1 MLVGKILVA
10 VGLLTVVIP
19 GLLLILKGLW
29 IMFSYAIEERSLELF
44 LLALFLTGSIL
55 VAAGTLCL
63 KLADTPDAQPSTVTN
78 QTNPERSTK

>member
-1 MLVGKILVA
+1 MIVGKILIA
-10 VGLLTVVIP
+10 VGLLAVVIP
-19 GLLLILKGLW
+19 GLILLLKGLW

-63 KLADTPDAQPSTVTN
+63 KWADTHDASQSEETSNPN
-78 QTNPERSTK
+78 QT